1 MKFSAKEDIEAPIEQ
16 VFEMLS
22 DFDAYKRQAMRRGI
36 EVQRTD
42 TRTAPGVGVSWHA
55 LFDLRGKRRDIDIVV
70 SAYDR
75 PDAIHFT
82 SDTQG
87 LHGLVTM
94 QLTPLSPKRTRLGVE
109 VDLKPKTLSARLLVQ
124 SLKLAKSNLTKRF
137 KLKVADYAKT
147 METRYQ
153 SLQA

>member
-1 MKFSAKEDIEAPIEQ
+1 MKFSSKEDVEAPIAQ
-16 VFEMLS
+16 VFDMLA
-22 DFDAYKRQAMRRGI
+22 DFGSYERQALRRGI
-36 EVQRTD
+36 EVHRTD
-42 TRTAPGVGVSWHA
+42 TRAEPGVGVSWHA